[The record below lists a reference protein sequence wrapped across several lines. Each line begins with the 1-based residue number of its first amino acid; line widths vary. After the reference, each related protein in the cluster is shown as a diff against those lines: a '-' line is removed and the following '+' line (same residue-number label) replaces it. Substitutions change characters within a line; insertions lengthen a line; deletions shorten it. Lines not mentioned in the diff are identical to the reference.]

1 MAFFA
6 PHFLLK
12 WGKESRLFFR
22 GRWNE
27 NTFVFLSER
36 KKWKY
41 VRRSVKYRTL
51 EFAPQT
57 YFSYQY
63 ATSSVINQQLGQRNP
78 KNGGYVRESNP
89 VSSELAR
96 LAYHQGQS
104 HTFRGRAD
112 MIFVWCVCTGAWRE
126 QLIHVLY
133 HLGLCNQNVFSSA
146 VDGLFYSGMRN
157 ARITTVCHSKL
168 FFTCTFSLPIM
179 DRVSSVTGLRCPGVG
194 NLWFT
199 KRNFSLNLFDGHKVY
214 IKWWENTDTYTY

>member
-63 ATSSVINQQLGQRNP
+63 ATSSVINQELGQRNP
-78 KNGGYVRESNP
+78 KNG
-89 VSSELAR
+89 A
-96 LAYHQGQS
+96 
-104 HTFRGRAD
+104 
-112 MIFVWCVCTGAWRE
+112 M
-126 QLIHVLY
+126 
-133 HLGLCNQNVFSSA
+133 
-146 VDGLFYSGMRN
+146 SGNRT
-157 ARITTVCHSKL
+157 R
-168 FFTCTFSLPIM
+168 
-179 DRVSSVTGLRCPGVG
+179 
-194 NLWFT
+194 
-199 KRNFSLNLFDGHKVY
+199 
-214 IKWWENTDTYTY
+214 